1 MNSPALFATPSGAMS
16 KAAWQPRQVFLFSGH
31 RVDEPGRADPRFPS
45 DKVGIAADRI
55 GEALDQLGA
64 GPDDLA
70 LTQGACGG
78 DLLFS
83 RACQERGVRVQWLQ
97 AFEEAEFIQA
107 SVVRGGESWRQVY
120 LEARARLEAP
130 IRSAAAELGQL
141 PEGSDPYERCNLW
154 LLNTALSLGPEK
166 VRFICLW
173 NGGGGDGP
181 GGTAHM
187 VDEVK
192 RRTGQVIWLDTRTIF
207 G

>member
-1 MNSPALFATPSGAMS
+1 MKPHAFQEVEW
-16 KAAWQPRQVFLFSGH
+16 KPRQVLLFSGH
-31 RVDEPGRADPRFPS
+31 RVDEPGRAVPRFPA
-45 DKVGIAADRI
+45 DKVDVAAQRIA
-55 GEALDQLGA
+55 EALDQLGA
-64 GPDDLA
+64 GPEDLA

-78 DLLFS
+78 DLLFTE
-83 RACQERGVRVQWLQ
+83 ACQERGVKVHWLQ
-97 AFEEAEFIQA
+97 PFEEAEFIQA
-107 SVVRGGESWRQVY
+107 SVIRGGEAWRQFY
-120 LEARARLEAP
+120 LEARARLAAP
-130 IRSAAAELGQL
+130 IRSAPAELGQH

-192 RRTGQVIWLDTRTIF
+192 RRAGQVIWLDTRVIF
-207 G
+207 R